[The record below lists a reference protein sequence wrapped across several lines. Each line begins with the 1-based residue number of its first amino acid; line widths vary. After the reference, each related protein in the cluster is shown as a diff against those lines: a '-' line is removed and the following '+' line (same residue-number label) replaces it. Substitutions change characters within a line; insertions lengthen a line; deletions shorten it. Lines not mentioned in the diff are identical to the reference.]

1 MPDKKK
7 SHTPS
12 LFEPQES
19 PQPPQPEPAPLPAI
33 EDGEAPPQSRRAP
46 LRQAQSSATK
56 PNVDSGK
63 FANIRATLSKGE
75 WLSNPRTRQDLS
87 QELVRRGYMVIP
99 LPTAEIEGEDL
110 PALSFVKGPLLAP
123 DLFCIHSKKSD
134 FFCCAQGKGRPAWFR
149 KYARW
154 HHGMDFA
161 LFEAYQ
167 KIQKLTGKRVS
178 LALQETVSPVSPHQQ
193 SALVPSDGSWLF
205 IWLDEAG
212 LVGEHMPE
220 WPGGMKQPQRRGRN
234 NLGGWLWPRNAMTKD
249 PFEAQTIGDLLF

>member
-1 MPDKKK
+1 MSDKKNPPR
-7 SHTPS
+7 TPS
-12 LFEPQES
+12 LFDPQEHLT
-19 PQPPQPEPAPLPAI
+19 PPPQLEHVPPPEE
-33 EDGEAPPQSRRAP
+33 EDFSPRERRASP
-46 LRQAQSSATK
+46 RAA
-56 PNVDSGK
+56 NEAGK
-63 FANIRATLSKGE
+63 FATLRPTPSKGE
-75 WLSNPRTRQDLS
+75 WSSSPRTRQELS
-87 QELVRRGYMVIP
+87 QELVRRSYMVIP
-99 LPTAEIEGEDL
+99 LPTAEIEGEES

-161 LFEAYQ
+161 LVEAYQ

-193 SALVPSDGSWLF
+193 SALVPSNGSWLF
-205 IWLDEAG
+205 IWLDEAA